1 MSTLNGLLITLGEN
15 SNVEHNLINL
25 ATEDVSNVKE
35 AFWNL
40 QYIWALPI
48 KMAVIV
54 VLIYQKIGLSGCLGT
69 IFGIIVIIPLQL
81 LVGKFM
87 IGNNKMIQKFGD
99 KRIFLESEAIQGMKS
114 LKLNC
119 LEEWKI
125 QQINEMREKEIKHLN
140 VDSWL
145 WSVMTFIAS
154 ISTLLLSSMIFGFYR
169 EFLNLHHRKKKK
181 L

>member
-1 MSTLNGLLITLGEN
+1 
-15 SNVEHNLINL
+15 
-25 ATEDVSNVKE
+25 
-35 AFWNL
+35 
-40 QYIWALPI
+40 
-48 KMAVIV
+48 
-54 VLIYQKIGLSGCLGT
+54 
-69 IFGIIVIIPLQL
+69 
-81 LVGKFM
+81 M

-154 ISTLLLSSMIFGFYR
+154 ISTLLLSSMIASTLVGVFAVQDIICYCFESR
-169 EFLNLHHRKKKK
+169 
-181 L
+181 

>member
-1 MSTLNGLLITLGEN
+1 
-15 SNVEHNLINL
+15 
-25 ATEDVSNVKE
+25 
-35 AFWNL
+35 
-40 QYIWALPI
+40 
-48 KMAVIV
+48 
-54 VLIYQKIGLSGCLGT
+54 
-69 IFGIIVIIPLQL
+69 
-81 LVGKFM
+81 M

-169 EFLNLHHRKKKK
+169 EALNLHHRK
-181 L
+181 